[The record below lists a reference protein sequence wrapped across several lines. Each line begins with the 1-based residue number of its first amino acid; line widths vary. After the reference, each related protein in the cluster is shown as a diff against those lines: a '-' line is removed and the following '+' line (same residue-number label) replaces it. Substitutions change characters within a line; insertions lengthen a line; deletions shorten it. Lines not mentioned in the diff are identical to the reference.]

1 MGTREEETAR
11 GGASSRP
18 GVAWPGVHAVLVGV
32 MLWLLA
38 AASTASTP
46 PLQGVMRVEAG
57 DVQGS
62 GFIVRIAAEGAYV
75 VTAAHVVKGVKRPRV
90 ALADA
95 PSAWIDAETLR
106 LDALDAD
113 GLAVLLVP
121 ASSLQGRR
129 AQKLPLSAAP
139 ASPADDV
146 LVVGFPR
153 VMAGLSMLPGRVTL
167 RPSNLVFSQALPEG
181 FSGSP
186 MLVDGRV
193 VGVVTSTLR
202 DNGLGVPVG
211 VVREFLRGASVRLAP
226 QMAAAFVREWGREG
240 SGAGEFLRPWGI
252 AAAWS
257 TDRVYVLDSF
267 RNDVQVFSRTGRLLE
282 RLAVPVRGD
291 FLAADSNGL
300 LHVLNSDTRGRGN
313 RVEVF
318 APGAATPRRSFPIA
332 AASPRAIDTDIYGRD
347 IYVTDIKG
355 QRVLRYDEH
364 GALSA
369 QWGGPGSG
377 PAQFRDPWGVAV
389 DRYRTRRI
397 YVADTGNDR
406 VQAFTR
412 DGRLLATWGEKG
424 SADGQFDSPIDI
436 AVDTSHG
443 YVYVLDRNNTRVQ
456 VFTPD
461 GEFLGKWG
469 APGAG
474 PGEFVDP
481 YGIDIDGEGTVY
493 VLDTGN
499 RRVQVFRLQWE

>member
-1 MGTREEETAR
+1 MAKKVLIVEDEEKLINNLADKLRAEGYDVYTALDGETGWALARGDTYDLIVLDIMLPGLDGLSLCRMIRQDPKMADVPIIIFTAR
-11 GGASSRP
+11 GTE
-18 GVAWPGVHAVLVGV
+18 
-32 MLWLLA
+32 MD
-38 AASTASTP
+38 T
-46 PLQGVMRVEAG
+46 
-57 DVQGS
+57 
-62 GFIVRIAAEGAYV
+62 IAA
-75 VTAAHVVKGVKRPRV
+75 
-90 ALADA
+90 
-95 PSAWIDAETLR
+95 
-106 LDALDAD
+106 
-113 GLAVLLVP
+113 
-121 ASSLQGRR
+121 Q
-129 AQKLPLSAAP
+129 
-139 ASPADDV
+139 
-146 LVVGFPR
+146 
-153 VMAGLSMLPGRVTL
+153 
-167 RPSNLVFSQALPEG
+167 
-181 FSGSP
+181 
-186 MLVDGRV
+186 
-193 VGVVTSTLR
+193 
-202 DNGLGVPVG
+202 
-211 VVREFLRGASVRLAP
+211 
-226 QMAAAFVREWGREG
+226 G

-291 FLAADSNGL
+291 FLAAASNGL

-313 RVEVF
+313 RAEAF
-318 APGAATPRRSFPIA
+318 APGAAPPRRSFPIA

-424 SADGQFDSPIDI
+424 GADGQFDSPIDI